1 MQLDHHFLVIKKY
14 KNEDF
19 FFFFFFGGGGGGGVQ
34 NDLELSTDFSQF
46 ETIIFLLLVT
56 LLGIGAL
63 IKAFFLISSYI

>member
-1 MQLDHHFLVIKKY
+1 MRLDYHFLAIQKY
-14 KNEDF
+14 KSEG
-19 FFFFFFGGGGGGGVQ
+19 FFFGGGRGGGGK

-46 ETIIFLLLVT
+46 ETTIFLLLVT

>member
-1 MQLDHHFLVIKKY
+1 MQLDYHFLVIKKY

-19 FFFFFFGGGGGGGVQ
+19 FFFFGGWGGGGEK

-46 ETIIFLLLVT
+46 ETTVFLLLVT